1 MENEF
6 VNIKICRNKHFV
18 EDGNIITSVGISAGI
33 DMALYLV
40 KRYFGEEVSRATAKH
55 MEYSYLEK
63 NNRKIEI

>member
-1 MENEF
+1 M
-6 VNIKICRNKHFV
+6 
-18 EDGNIITSVGISAGI
+18 DDNIITSVGISAGI

-55 MEYSYLEK
+55 MEYNYLEK